1 MLSGSSFLG
10 RKAAV
15 MAGDPDGA
23 GPRAGDALSEF
34 ARALTGACALGSAIL
49 NSMAGLPDRERAA
62 AVFAPLIEPFRRADS
77 AANDASMAQDCV
89 DIASFL
95 GQTWMVAASSGL
107 RYWWRLAGMYGEHQA
122 GLLQALMS
130 SGLSED
136 ERRAMI
142 DELRAYVRGLG
153 DVSLQEARV
162 LQSELERLSH
172 GLAAGSGLGSEHG
185 PHRRRWRAKP

>member
-1 MLSGSSFLG
+1 MAQDAD
-10 RKAAV
+10 AAGPQ
-15 MAGDPDGA
+15 AGDG
-23 GPRAGDALSEF
+23 LSEF
-34 ARALTGACALGSAIL
+34 ARALTSACVLGSAIL
-49 NSMAGLPDRERAA
+49 RSMAVQPDSERPE
-62 AVFAPLIEPFRRADS
+62 AVFAPLIEPFRRAGS
-77 AANDASMAQDCV
+77 AATDASMAQDCA

-107 RYWWRLAGMYGEHQA
+107 RYWSRLAEMYGEHQA

-130 SGLSED
+130 NGLSED

-142 DELRAYVRGLG
+142 DELRAYVRDLG
-153 DVSLQEARV
+153 EVSLQEARV

-172 GLAAGSGLGSEHG
+172 GLATAAALGSERA